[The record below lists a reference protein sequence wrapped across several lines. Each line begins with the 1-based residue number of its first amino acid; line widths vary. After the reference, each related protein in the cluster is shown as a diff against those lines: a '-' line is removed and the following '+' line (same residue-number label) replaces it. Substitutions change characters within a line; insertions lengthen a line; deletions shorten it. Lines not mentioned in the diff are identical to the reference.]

1 MKEMFYYKGEFHPL
15 LSDHPDIKD
24 AWRAWDQLI
33 LYWDKV
39 AEEDVFQMPEYS
51 DNKSAED
58 TIFPR
63 NGSKL
68 EANCSTQ
75 SGCLSVD
82 NLAGATASE
91 IRKAQEVEKEEH
103 LGIDKLR

>member
-1 MKEMFYYKGEFHPL
+1 M

-33 LYWDKV
+33 LYWDKL
-39 AEEDVFQMPEYS
+39 AEEDIFQIPEYS

-63 NGSKL
+63 NGGKL
-68 EANCSTQ
+68 EVNCSTR
-75 SGCLSVD
+75 SACLSVD
-82 NLAGATASE
+82 NLAATASE
-91 IRKAQEVEKEEH
+91 IRKAQEVEREERD
-103 LGIDKLR
+103 GSENLR

>member
-1 MKEMFYYKGEFHPL
+1 MFYYKGEFHPL
-15 LSDHPDIKD
+15 LSDHPDIKE

-39 AEEDVFQMPEYS
+39 AEEDVFQIPEYS

-63 NGSKL
+63 NGGKL

-82 NLAGATASE
+82 NLAATASE
-91 IRKAQEVEKEEH
+91 IRKAQEVDREVRDGSEN
-103 LGIDKLR
+103 LR

>member
-1 MKEMFYYKGEFHPL
+1 MEEMFYYKGEFHPL
-15 LSDHPDIKD
+15 LSDHPDIKE

-39 AEEDVFQMPEYS
+39 AEEDVFQIPEYS

-63 NGSKL
+63 NGGKL
-68 EANCSTQ
+68 EVNCSTQ
-75 SGCLSVD
+75 SACLSVD
-82 NLAGATASE
+82 NLAATASE
-91 IRKAQEVEKEEH
+91 IRKSQEDEREEH
-103 LGIDKLR
+103 GGIDKMR